1 MLGTLLPFALFH
13 NVLDDLVPEKGSK
26 LVSLYLTLSWLS
38 LWPAQA
44 SCAVEE
50 DVVLLFNLTPV
61 SVFAPQDPYGHGW
74 FVWSLPAAL
83 ERGGGQ
89 RAVRM

>member
-1 MLGTLLPFALFH
+1 MYSMFSFLK
-13 NVLDDLVPEKGSK
+13 EGSK
-26 LVSLYLTLSWLS
+26 LVSFYLTLSWLCL
-38 LWPAQA
+38 LWPTQVP
-44 SCAVEE
+44 CAVEE
-50 DVVLLFNLTPV
+50 DVVLLFNLTRV

>member
-1 MLGTLLPFALFH
+1 MSKFVSDSVVAVPVVAYTSALC
-13 NVLDDLVPEKGSK
+13 L
-26 LVSLYLTLSWLS
+26 
-38 LWPAQA
+38 
-44 SCAVEE
+44 E
-50 DVVLLFNLTPV
+50 DVVVLLFNLTRV